1 MEAHIQHLGTPV
13 PLPRKDVSVL
23 GPVGEQIE
31 ASRDLSDKIGVTADI
46 EKMAFSGMTASRIA
60 EALKEKLEV
69 VKSQAEGNPDSPY
82 RNTAYFV
89 RHVRMSLGVPPVENE
104 AKFKAWKEQAP
115 TRLKYG
121 VTTVQ
126 PSAQENAATSQPSAQ
141 PKDNANA
148 ETPIP
153 EAVKASPEKAITA
166 IDDEATKRRPDE
178 RQKPDTGKTN
188 EMPKEAH
195 GLNAIERS
203 IEPNL
208 EKDRQKS
215 ALANDEEA
223 KRLALLQKADEDKTR
238 PKPQPATDK
247 KASDNTIESNEI
259 FTASQ
264 ADTKPIVPQEI
275 EKQYVRVGG
284 KFYHPK
290 NTGLVAF
297 EDKGNKLETGSNSE
311 HIAESMVRIAEARG
325 WDEIKVSG
333 SETFRREV
341 WLEAASRGM
350 EVKGYSPSEQD
361 KAQLAKRASERPANN
376 LEKGG
381 KNFRLSENN
390 RDDETTVPRRNGA
403 DVAKGLDGAKGQ
415 DAAKTQA
422 SSSASTDVVAG
433 AEAVNPK
440 VSSTET
446 PRLKDSRA
454 EVFRNQPPEEA
465 VKAHPEL
472 AGAYATVAALDKK
485 AQVDGLDEKQRSIVS
500 ALVREF
506 VASNIE
512 RGHIPNTK
520 LRDDREVTRS
530 RSNERDYSR

>member
-1 MEAHIQHLGTPV
+1 MEAQIQQLGTPV

-23 GPVGEQIE
+23 GLVGEQIE

-60 EALKEKLEV
+60 EALKEKLEA

-89 RHVRMSLGVPPVENE
+89 RHVRMSLGVPPVEDE
-104 AKFKAWKEQAP
+104 AKFNAWKEQAP

-121 VTTVQ
+121 VATVQ
-126 PSAQENAATSQPSAQ
+126 PSAQDNAATSQPSAQ
-141 PKDNANA
+141 SKDN
-148 ETPIP
+148 
-153 EAVKASPEKAITA
+153 S
-166 IDDEATKRRPDE
+166 
-178 RQKPDTGKTN
+178 
-188 EMPKEAH
+188 
-195 GLNAIERS
+195 
-203 IEPNL
+203 
-208 EKDRQKS
+208 
-215 ALANDEEA
+215 NDEET
-223 KRLALLQKADEDKTR
+223 KRLASLQKADENKTR
-238 PKPQPATDK
+238 PRPQPATDK
-247 KASDNTIESNEI
+247 KASYNAIESNEI

-297 EDKGNKLETGSNSE
+297 EDKGNKLETRSNSE

-325 WDEIKVSG
+325 WDDIKVSG

-341 WLEAASRGM
+341 WLEAAARGM

-361 KAQLAKRASERPANN
+361 KAQLAKRARERPANN
-376 LEKGG
+376 LDKGS

-390 RDDETTVPRRNGA
+390 RDDETTIPRRNDA
-403 DVAKGLDGAKGQ
+403 D
-415 DAAKTQA
+415 
-422 SSSASTDVVAG
+422 S
-433 AEAVNPK
+433 PK
-440 VSSTET
+440 
-446 PRLKDSRA
+446 PKDSRA
-454 EVFRNQPPEEA
+454 EVFRNHPPEEA

-485 AQVDGLDEKQRSIVS
+485 AQADGLDEKQRSIVS
-500 ALVREF
+500 AIVREF

-520 LRDDREVTRS
+520 LREDREVTRS

>member
-1 MEAHIQHLGTPV
+1 MEAQIQLLGTPAI
-13 PLPRKDVSVL
+13 LPRKDVSVL

-31 ASRDLSDKIGVTADI
+31 TSRDLADKIGVTADI
-46 EKMAFSGMTASRIA
+46 EKLAFSGMTATRIA
-60 EALKEKLEV
+60 EALKDRLES
-69 VKSQAEGNPDSPY
+69 VKAQAEGNPDSPY

-89 RHVRMSLGVPPVENE
+89 RHVRMSLGVPPADDE
-104 AKFKAWKEQAP
+104 AKFNAWKEQAP

-121 VTTVQ
+121 VATVQ
-126 PSAQENAATSQPSAQ
+126 PSAQGNATTSQPLVQ
-141 PKDNANA
+141 PKDNAN
-148 ETPIP
+148 
-153 EAVKASPEKAITA
+153 
-166 IDDEATKRRPDE
+166 DGQTKR
-178 RQKPDTGKTN
+178 
-188 EMPKEAH
+188 AV
-195 GLNAIERS
+195 S
-203 IEPNL
+203 
-208 EKDRQKS
+208 
-215 ALANDEEA
+215 
-223 KRLALLQKADEDKTR
+223 LQKADADKTQPR
-238 PKPQPATDK
+238 PQPATGK
-247 KASDNTIESNEI
+247 KASDNTVESNEI
-259 FTASQ
+259 FTARQ
-264 ADTKPIVPQEI
+264 ADIKPLVPQDI
-275 EKQYVRVGG
+275 EKHYLRVGG

-297 EDKGNKLETGSNSE
+297 EDKGNKLETRSNSE

-350 EVKGYSPSEQD
+350 NVKGYSPSEQD

-376 LEKGG
+376 LEKSG

-390 RDDETTVPRRNGA
+390 RDDETTLPRRNGA
-403 DVAKGLDGAKGQ
+403 DVATGLDGAKGQ
-415 DAAKTQA
+415 DAAKIQA

-440 VSSTET
+440 VLQPET
-446 PRLKDSRA
+446 PRPKDSRA

-485 AQVDGLDEKQRSIVS
+485 AQVDGLDEKQRAIVS
-500 ALVREF
+500 AIVREF

-520 LRDDREVTRS
+520 LREDREVTRS

>member
-1 MEAHIQHLGTPV
+1 MEAHIQQPGTPV

-46 EKMAFSGMTASRIA
+46 EKLAFSGMTANRIA
-60 EALKEKLEV
+60 EALKEKLEA

-104 AKFKAWKEQAP
+104 AKFNAWKEQAP

-121 VTTVQ
+121 VATVQ
-126 PSAQENAATSQPSAQ
+126 PSAQDNAATSQPSAQ
-141 PKDNANA
+141 SKGN
-148 ETPIP
+148 
-153 EAVKASPEKAITA
+153 
-166 IDDEATKRRPDE
+166 
-178 RQKPDTGKTN
+178 
-188 EMPKEAH
+188 
-195 GLNAIERS
+195 
-203 IEPNL
+203 
-208 EKDRQKS
+208 
-215 ALANDEEA
+215 ANDEEA
-223 KRLALLQKADEDKTR
+223 KRLASLQKADEDKTR
-238 PKPQPATDK
+238 PRPQPATDK
-247 KASDNTIESNEI
+247 NASADNTIESNEI

-290 NTGLVAF
+290 NTELVAF
-297 EDKGNKLETGSNSE
+297 EDKGNKLETRSNSE

-341 WLEAASRGM
+341 WLEAAARRM

-361 KAQLAKRASERPANN
+361 KAQLAKRDSERPANN
-376 LEKGG
+376 LEKGS

-390 RDDETTVPRRNGA
+390 RDDETTVPRRNDA
-403 DVAKGLDGAKGQ
+403 
-415 DAAKTQA
+415 DAAK
-422 SSSASTDVVAG
+422 
-433 AEAVNPK
+433 
-440 VSSTET
+440 
-446 PRLKDSRA
+446 LKDSRA
-454 EVFRNQPPEEA
+454 DAFRNQPPEEA

-472 AGAYATVAALDKK
+472 AGAYVTVAALDKK

-500 ALVREF
+500 AIVREF

-520 LRDDREVTRS
+520 LREDREVTRS

>member
-1 MEAHIQHLGTPV
+1 MEAHIQQPGTPV

-60 EALKEKLEV
+60 EALKEKLEA

-104 AKFKAWKEQAP
+104 AKFNAWKEQAP
-115 TRLKYG
+115 TRLKES
-121 VTTVQ
+121 VATVQ
-126 PSAQENAATSQPSAQ
+126 PSVQDNAATSQPSAQ
-141 PKDNANA
+141 SKGN
-148 ETPIP
+148 
-153 EAVKASPEKAITA
+153 
-166 IDDEATKRRPDE
+166 
-178 RQKPDTGKTN
+178 
-188 EMPKEAH
+188 
-195 GLNAIERS
+195 
-203 IEPNL
+203 
-208 EKDRQKS
+208 
-215 ALANDEEA
+215 ANDEEA
-223 KRLALLQKADEDKTR
+223 KRLASLQKADEDKTR
-238 PKPQPATDK
+238 PRPQQATDK
-247 KASDNTIESNEI
+247 KPSGNAIESNEI

-264 ADTKPIVPQEI
+264 ADIKPIVPQEI

-297 EDKGNKLETGSNSE
+297 EDKGNKLETRSNSE

-325 WDEIKVSG
+325 WDDIKVSG

-341 WLEAASRGM
+341 WLEAAARGM

-361 KAQLAKRASERPANN
+361 KAQLAKRDSERPANN
-376 LEKGG
+376 LEKGS
-381 KNFRLSENN
+381 KKFRLSENN
-390 RDDETTVPRRNGA
+390 RDDETTLPRRNGA
-403 DVAKGLDGAKGQ
+403 DAAKGLDGAKGQ
-415 DAAKTQA
+415 DAAKIQA

-433 AEAVNPK
+433 SEAVNPK
-440 VSSTET
+440 VSQTET
-446 PRLKDSRA
+446 PKPKDSRA
-454 EVFRNQPPEEA
+454 DVFRNQPPEEA

-485 AQVDGLDEKQRSIVS
+485 AQVDGLDEKQRAIVS
-500 ALVREF
+500 AIVREF

-520 LRDDREVTRS
+520 LREDREVTRS